1 MKYDYYGL
9 KSKLDDFLD
18 LHDEEIFKQGWTI
31 TSKPCDDCKEYD
43 INLRYSD
50 PKYYYETTSSVK
62 KYNLDYLFVEKIDKK
77 KQNKTVYSSAKKF
90 GIVINENGLITELLN
105 IKLV

>member
-9 KSKLDDFLD
+9 KSKIDDFLN
-18 LHDEEIFKQGWTI
+18 LHDEEIVKQGWTI

-50 PKYYYETTSSVK
+50 PKYYYETTSGVK
-62 KYNLDYLFVEKIDKK
+62 KYNLDYLKIKDTIIENEKYWIQLFFERK
-77 KQNKTVYSSAKKF
+77 
-90 GIVINENGLITELLN
+90 
-105 IKLV
+105 